1 MQIAPKPKNEN
12 ERLNALRSYRIL
24 DSQPEQQY
32 DDICKLASLVCGA
45 PISVISLVDES
56 RQWFKAKVG
65 LDAPETSRDV
75 AFCAHAILDQKKPF
89 IVPDATKDPRFS
101 DNPLVTGG
109 PQIQF
114 YAGTA
119 LVTSDGYP
127 LGTLCVIDK
136 KPRQLSAH
144 QIEALESLG
153 RQVILQLE
161 LRRAHTVERQR
172 TDELEQHHLRYRMM
186 AERIQATLNACLD
199 GVVTTDYD
207 GKILDWNPQAERMT
221 GWSHQEVVG
230 RSIFEILFAKTTG
243 DHFRKLLARYYNH
256 GETGIFNRRIEMVAL
271 RRNGEKFPI
280 EIATIPIPSQ
290 GGILF
295 SGFFRDLSELKQHQK
310 ILEDHRA
317 QLVASSKM
325 SSLGEMASGIAHE
338 INNPLAIIRGHI
350 QLLARAARNQD
361 LDPEQILETTAKV
374 EDTVVRIAKIIS
386 GLRAFA
392 RDGNSSQFEPLH
404 VNRLFDDTLALCQA
418 KFTQKDVK
426 LHVDIENPETV
437 LTCQPVQLS
446 QVLLN
451 LLNNAFDAVSG
462 QTEKWIRIKAY
473 QEGEQLVIL
482 ISDSGPGVPEK
493 IRDQIM
499 LPFFTTKPVGKGT
512 GLGLSISKGIVE
524 QHDGQFS
531 LDKESPTTQFRI
543 VLPLSGPSNN
553 RKTA

>member
-1 MQIAPKPKNEN
+1 MQVAPKPVNET
-12 ERLNALRSYRIL
+12 ERLKSLLSYRIL
-24 DSQPEQQY
+24 DTQPEQQY

-45 PISVISLVDES
+45 PISLISLVDDN
-56 RQWFKAKVG
+56 RQWFKAKIG
-65 LDAPETSRDV
+65 IDASETSRDV
-75 AFCAHAILDQKKPF
+75 AFCAHAILDAKKPL
-89 IVPDATKDPRFS
+89 IVSDATQDPRFF

-127 LGTLCVIDK
+127 IGTLCVIDK
-136 KPRQLSAH
+136 MPRQLSST
-144 QIEALESLG
+144 QVEALESLG
-153 RQVILQLE
+153 RQVVLQLE
-161 LRRAHTVERQR
+161 LRRAHTAERQR
-172 TDELEQHHLRYRMM
+172 TDELEQHHLRYRLMV
-186 AERIQATLNACLD
+186 ERIQATLNACLD

-221 GWSHQEVVG
+221 GWPHQEVVG
-230 RSIFEILFAKTTG
+230 RSIFEVLFAKTTG
-243 DHFRKLLARYYNH
+243 DHFRKLLARYYNQ

-271 RRNGEKFPI
+271 RRNLEKFPI

-295 SGFFRDLSELKQHQK
+295 CGFFRDLSELKQHQK
-310 ILEDHRA
+310 ILEEQRA

-350 QLLARAARNQD
+350 QLLARAARNKE
-361 LDPEQILETTAKV
+361 LDPEQVLETTEKV

-392 RDGNSSQFEPLH
+392 RDGNSGQFEPVPLGQ
-404 VNRLFDDTLALCQA
+404 LFDDTLALCQA

-426 LHVDIENPETV
+426 VHVEIADPETM

-462 QTEKWIRIKAY
+462 QNEKWIRIKACQD
-473 QEGEQLVIL
+473 QEQIVIL

-512 GLGLSISKGIVE
+512 GLGLSISKGIIE

-543 VLPLSGPSNN
+543 VLPLNGPTNH
-553 RKTA
+553 R